1 MGLTGPGVPIL
12 SMSRI
17 KVYVSLVAGA
27 AAVCAAAVYQLERAV
42 PFTEMQAAASFALL
56 GVVFQLVSYRKA
68 SKASIGSIAFLPF
81 LAAIIISPNWVS
93 LVAVGAAMAI
103 CETFARKSPIKAIF
117 NVSQIVLSGAVCVLV
132 YRFSGGTSVLAYS
145 PATIPAVAITLPLF
159 LIVNTLAAYGAV
171 AISTGSPF
179 WALIGARN
187 PTEILYDLLALPFVF
202 VFAWFYTQFGPVGVA
217 MLAIPLFGVRE
228 LYKTNAHLQRTN
240 RELLDLM
247 VAAIEARDPY
257 TSGHSRRVA
266 ANTRVIAEMLGLG
279 RKEVERIYVA
289 ALLHDVGKIHEVFG
303 PILSKPGKLTA
314 DEFAIMKTHP
324 GLGAE
329 LIQRLTDLQDCVLPV
344 LHHHENWD
352 GSGYPHGIAGERIPL
367 WSRIIMFADTA
378 DAMLSDRPYRSAL
391 SPAQVRAEFTRLR
404 GKQFDPYICEIL
416 LDSPAFDQLFVNAPA
431 RESGI
436 ALKVATPSR
445 AVSLAV

>member
-1 MGLTGPGVPIL
+1 MT
-12 SMSRI
+12 RI
-17 KVYVSLVAGA
+17 KLYVSAIVIVAVA
-27 AAVCAAAVYQLERAV
+27 LAAAVYGIA
-42 PFTEMQAAASFALL
+42 PKIQANEANAAISFAVL
-56 GVVFQLVSYRKA
+56 GVLFQLVGYRKA
-68 SKASIGSIAFLPF
+68 SKAAIGSIAFLPF
-81 LAAIIISPNWVS
+81 LSAIVLSPNWAA
-93 LVAVGAAMAI
+93 LAAVGGAMAVS
-103 CETFARKSPIKAIF
+103 ELFARKSAIKVIF
-117 NVSQIVLSGAVCVLV
+117 NVSQFVLSAAICVLV
-132 YRFSGGTSVLAYS
+132 YRYFGGSSVLNYS
-145 PATIPAVAITLPLF
+145 PSLIPAVAVTLPLF
-159 LIVNTLAAYGAV
+159 LVVNIIALYGAL
-171 AISTGSPF
+171 AISTGTGF
-179 WALIGARN
+179 WGLIASHN

-202 VFAWFYTQFGPVGVA
+202 VFAWFYTQFGPIGVA

-228 LYKTNAHLQRTN
+228 LYKTNAQLQRTN

-303 PILSKPGKLTA
+303 PILSKPGKLTP
-314 DEFAIMKTHP
+314 DEFAIMKTHS

-352 GSGYPHGIAGERIPL
+352 GTGYPHGIAGERIPL

-378 DAMLSDRPYRSAL
+378 DAMMSDRPYRAAL
-391 SPAQVRAEFTRLR
+391 SPAQVRAEFMRLK

-416 LDSPAFDQLFVNAPA
+416 LESPAFDQLFVNAPPREAFSLASGTTPA
-431 RESGI
+431 R
-436 ALKVATPSR
+436 P
-445 AVSLAV
+445 VSLAV

>member
-1 MGLTGPGVPIL
+1 MAL
-12 SMSRI
+12 I
-17 KVYVSLVAGA
+17 KLYVALIA
-27 AAVCAAAVYQLERAV
+27 AAAAASAVVVYRLAPLVSFQEL
-42 PFTEMQAAASFALL
+42 QAAASFAVL
-56 GVVFQLVSYRKA
+56 GIVFQLVSYRKA
-68 SKASIGSIAFLPF
+68 AKGSIGSTAFLPF

-93 LVAVGAAMAI
+93 LGAVGAAMVV
-103 CETFARKSPIKAIF
+103 CELFARKVPIKMVF
-117 NVSQIVLSGAVCVLV
+117 NVSQVVLSAGVCVIV
-132 YRFSGGTSVLAYS
+132 YRSLGGTSVLTYS
-145 PATIPAVAITLPLF
+145 PELVPAVAVTLPLF

-171 AISTGSPF
+171 ALSSGSSF
-179 WALIGARN
+179 WELIASRN
-187 PTEILYDLLALPFVF
+187 PSEILYDLLALPFVF
-202 VFAWFYTQFGPVGVA
+202 VFAWFYAQFGPIGVA

-228 LYKTNAHLQRTN
+228 LYKTNATLQRTN

-279 RKEVERIYVA
+279 RREIERIYIA

-314 DEFAIMKTHP
+314 DEFAIMKTHS

-352 GSGYPHGIAGERIPL
+352 GTGYPHGIAGERIPM

-378 DAMLSDRPYRSAL
+378 DAMMSDRPYRSAL
-391 SPAQVRAEFTRLR
+391 SPAQVRAEFTRLK

-416 LDSPAFDQLFVNAPA
+416 LGSPAFDQLFANAPP
-431 RESGI
+431 RDVGNV
-436 ALKVATPSR
+436 KRVATPSR
-445 AVSLAV
+445 PVLVSGVS

>member
-1 MGLTGPGVPIL
+1 MTRVKFFVFIVFII
-12 SMSRI
+12 SSAFAAI
-17 KVYVSLVAGA
+17 VYWTAPDVLA
-27 AAVCAAAVYQLERAV
+27 AEA
-42 PFTEMQAAASFALL
+42 QAAISFALL
-56 GVVFQLVSYRKA
+56 GVVFQIVAYRKS
-68 SKASIGSIAFLPF
+68 SKTSGGSIAFLPF
-81 LAAIIISPNWVS
+81 LAAVVASPNWVA
-93 LVAVGAAMAI
+93 LVAIGTAMALGELI
-103 CETFARKSPIKAIF
+103 ARRAPIKAVF
-117 NVSQIVLSGAVCVLV
+117 NVAQCVLAGAISVLV
-132 YRFSGGTSVLAYS
+132 YRSLGGGSVLDHSSWSIA
-145 PATIPAVAITLPLF
+145 AVAAALPLF
-159 LIVNTLAAYGAV
+159 LVVNTIAMYGAV
-171 AISTGSPF
+171 AISTGTSF
-179 WALIGARN
+179 WRLIAAHN

-228 LYKTNAHLQRTN
+228 LYKTNAQLQRTN
-240 RELLDLM
+240 RELLDMM

-266 ANTRVIAEMLGLG
+266 ANTRIIAEMLGLS
-279 RKEVERIYVA
+279 RREIERIYVA

-314 DEFAIMKTHP
+314 DEFAVMKTHS

-352 GSGYPHGIAGERIPL
+352 GTGYPHGIAGERIPL

-378 DAMLSDRPYRSAL
+378 DAMMSDRPYRAAL
-391 SPAQVRAEFTRLR
+391 SPAQVRAEFTRLK

-416 LDSPAFDQLFVNAPA
+416 VESPSFEQLFANAPPRDTLSLVA
-431 RESGI
+431 T
-436 ALKVATPSR
+436 ATPSR
-445 AVSLAV
+445 SVSLAI

>member
-1 MGLTGPGVPIL
+1 VGLNRGGGFSLFMT
-12 SMSRI
+12 RI
-17 KVYVSLVAGA
+17 KVYVSLIVAVA
-27 AAVCAAAVYQLERAV
+27 SALAIIVYRLAPEIPPNQA
-42 PFTEMQAAASFALL
+42 QAAISFAVL
-56 GVVFQLVSYRKA
+56 GVVFQLVGYRKTQKGA
-68 SKASIGSIAFLPF
+68 IGSIVFLPF
-81 LAAIIISPNWVS
+81 LTAIVLSPNWAALAAVAATMTVS
-93 LVAVGAAMAI
+93 EV
-103 CETFARKSPIKAIF
+103 FARKSAIKVVF
-117 NVSQIVLSGAVCVLV
+117 NVFQLVLSAACCVVV
-132 YRFSGGTSVLAYS
+132 YRYFGGASVLSYS
-145 PATIPAVAITLPLF
+145 PSLIPAVAVTLPLF
-159 LIVNTLAAYGAV
+159 LIVNIVAAYGAV
-171 AISTGSPF
+171 AISSGTGF
-179 WALIGARN
+179 WRLVAAHN
-187 PTEILYDLLALPFVF
+187 PTEILYDLFALPFVF
-202 VFAWFYTQFGPVGVA
+202 VFAWFYSQFGPVGVG

-228 LYKTNAHLQRTN
+228 LYKTNAQLQRTN

-279 RKEVERIYVA
+279 RKEIERIYVA

-314 DEFAIMKTHP
+314 DEFAIMKTHS

-352 GSGYPHGIAGERIPL
+352 GTGYPHGIAGERIPL

-378 DAMLSDRPYRSAL
+378 DAMMSDRPYRAAL
-391 SPAQVRAEFTRLR
+391 SPGQVRGEFMRLK
-404 GKQFDPYICEIL
+404 GKQFDPYVCEIL
-416 LDSPAFDQLFVNAPA
+416 LESPAFDQLFVNAPP
-431 RESGI
+431 RELSGS
-436 ALKVATPSR
+436 VRSATPSR

>member
-1 MGLTGPGVPIL
+1 MA
-12 SMSRI
+12 RI
-17 KVYVSLVAGA
+17 KLYVAFIATVAVATAIVVYRLIPLVSSQEL
-27 AAVCAAAVYQLERAV
+27 
-42 PFTEMQAAASFALL
+42 QAALSFAVL

-68 SKASIGSIAFLPF
+68 ANGSIGSTAFLPF
-81 LAAIIISPNWVS
+81 LAAIIISPNW
-93 LVAVGAAMAI
+93 LALGAVGAAMAVG
-103 CETFARKSPIKAIF
+103 EMFARKTLIKTIF
-117 NVSQIVLSGAVCVLV
+117 NVSQVVLSAGICVIV
-132 YRFSGGTSVLAYS
+132 YRSLGGISVLHYS
-145 PATIPAVAITLPLF
+145 PALIAPVAVTLPLF

-171 AISTGSPF
+171 ALSSGTSF
-179 WALIGARN
+179 WSLIASRN
-187 PTEILYDLLALPFVF
+187 ATEILYDLLALPFVF
-202 VFAWFYTQFGPVGVA
+202 VFAWFYAQFGPAGVA

-228 LYKTNAHLQRTN
+228 LYKTNAQLQRTN

-266 ANTRVIAEMLGLG
+266 ANTRVIGEMLGLS

-303 PILSKPGKLTA
+303 PILSKPGKLSSE
-314 DEFAIMKTHP
+314 EFAIMKTHS

-352 GSGYPHGIAGERIPL
+352 GTGYPHGIAGERIPL

-378 DAMLSDRPYRSAL
+378 DAMMSDRPYRAAL
-391 SPAQVRAEFTRLR
+391 SPSQVRAEFTRLK
-404 GKQFDPYICEIL
+404 GKQFDPYVCEIL
-416 LDSPAFDQLFVNAPA
+416 LESPAFDQLFANAPPRETGSVA
-431 RESGI
+431 R
-436 ALKVATPSR
+436 AATPSR
-445 AVSLAV
+445 PVSLAV

>member
-1 MGLTGPGVPIL
+1 MTHVKLFVFGVFGLSSAFAAMVYWTAPEIL
-12 SMSRI
+12 P
-17 KVYVSLVAGA
+17 AEA
-27 AAVCAAAVYQLERAV
+27 
-42 PFTEMQAAASFALL
+42 QAAISFALL
-56 GVVFQLVSYRKA
+56 GVVFQIVSYRKS
-68 SKASIGSIAFLPF
+68 SKTAGGSIAFLPF
-81 LAAIIISPNWVS
+81 LAAVVSSPNWAA
-93 LVAVGAAMAI
+93 LAAVGAAMVLGELI
-103 CETFARKSPIKAIF
+103 ARRAPLKAIF
-117 NVSQIVLSGAVCVLV
+117 NVAQCVLSAAICLLA
-132 YRFSGGTSVLAYS
+132 YRSLGGGSVLDQS
-145 PATIPAVAITLPLF
+145 SWSLTAVAVALPSF
-159 LIVNTLAAYGAV
+159 LVVNTVAMYGAV
-171 AISTGSPF
+171 AISTGTSF
-179 WALIGARN
+179 WGLVAEHN

-202 VFAWFYTQFGPVGVA
+202 VFAWFYTQFGPLGVA
-217 MLAIPLFGVRE
+217 MLSIPLFGVRE

-303 PILSKPGKLTA
+303 PILSKPGKLTP
-314 DEFAIMKTHP
+314 DEFAIMKTHS

-352 GSGYPHGIAGERIPL
+352 GTGYPHGIAGEGIPL

-378 DAMLSDRPYRSAL
+378 DAMMSDRPYRAAL
-391 SPAQVRAEFTRLR
+391 SPAQVRAEFMRLK
-404 GKQFDPYICEIL
+404 GKQFDPYVCEIL
-416 LDSPAFDQLFVNAPA
+416 LESPAFEQLFANAPP
-431 RESGI
+431 RD
-436 ALKVATPSR
+436 ALSAGAAATPSR
-445 AVSLAV
+445 ARAVSLVVN

>member
-1 MGLTGPGVPIL
+1 MDVIGAGVPIL
-12 SMSRI
+12 YMTSI
-17 KVYVSLVAGA
+17 KAYVSTVVAASSVVA
-27 AAVCAAAVYQLERAV
+27 AIVYQMAPQVLPDEA
-42 PFTEMQAAASFALL
+42 QAAISFAVL
-56 GVVFQLVSYRKA
+56 GVVFQLVGHRKA
-68 SKASIGSIAFLPF
+68 QKGATGSIAFLPF
-81 LAAIIISPNWVS
+81 LAAIVLSPNWVA
-93 LVAVGAAMAI
+93 LAAVGAGMAL
-103 CETFARKSPIKAIF
+103 CEAFARKTAIKAIF
-117 NVSQIVLSGAVCVLV
+117 NVSQAILSAAICVLV
-132 YRFSGGTSVLAYS
+132 YKSVGGTSLLDYQASSV
-145 PATIPAVAITLPLF
+145 PAVAVALPLF
-159 LIVNTLAAYGAV
+159 LIVNTVALYGAV
-171 AISTGSPF
+171 SISTGTGF
-179 WALIGARN
+179 WALIAAHN

-228 LYKTNAHLQRTN
+228 LYKTNTQLQRTN

-279 RKEVERIYVA
+279 RKEVERIYIA

-303 PILSKPGKLTA
+303 SILSKPGKLTG
-314 DEFAIMKTHP
+314 DEFAIMKTHS

-352 GSGYPHGIAGERIPL
+352 GTGYPHGIAGERIPL

-378 DAMLSDRPYRSAL
+378 DAMMSDRPYRAAL
-391 SPAQVRAEFTRLR
+391 SPAQVRAEFTRLK

-416 LDSPAFDQLFVNAPA
+416 LESPSFEQLFANAPPREVSSLA
-431 RESGI
+431 RS
-436 ALKVATPSR
+436 VTPAR
-445 AVSLAV
+445 PVSLAI

>member
-1 MGLTGPGVPIL
+1 MT
-12 SMSRI
+12 RI
-17 KVYVSLVAGA
+17 KIYVSTILVAA
-27 AAVCAAAVYQLERAV
+27 AALSVAVFRLFPEIEPSEAQAAV
-42 PFTEMQAAASFALL
+42 SFAVL
-56 GVVFQLVSYRKA
+56 GVLFQLVGYRKA
-68 SKASIGSIAFLPF
+68 SKSAVGSIAFLPF
-81 LAAIIISPNWVS
+81 LTAIVLSPNWAA
-93 LVAVGAAMAI
+93 LVGVGSAMAI
-103 CETFARKSPIKAIF
+103 SELFARKSFIKIVF
-117 NVSQIVLSGAVCVLV
+117 NVSQFVLSAACCVLV
-132 YRFSGGTSVLAYS
+132 YRYFGGWSVLNYTQS
-145 PATIPAVAITLPLF
+145 LIPAVAVTLPLF

-171 AISTGSPF
+171 SISTGTGF
-179 WALIGARN
+179 WGLIAAHN

-202 VFAWFYTQFGPVGVA
+202 VFAWFYTQFGPIGVA

-228 LYKTNAHLQRTN
+228 LYKTNAQLQRTN

-266 ANTRVIAEMLGLG
+266 ANTRIIAEMLGLG
-279 RKEVERIYVA
+279 RKELERIYVA

-314 DEFAIMKTHP
+314 DEFTIMKTHS

-352 GSGYPHGIAGERIPL
+352 GTGYPHGIAGERIPL

-378 DAMLSDRPYRSAL
+378 DAMMSDRPYRSAL
-391 SPAQVRAEFTRLR
+391 SPAQVRAEFVRLKGR
-404 GKQFDPYICEIL
+404 QFDPYICEIL
-416 LDSPAFDQLFVNAPA
+416 LESPAFEQLFVNAPPRDA
-431 RESGI
+431 GG
-436 ALKVATPSR
+436 AVKVATPAR

>member
-1 MGLTGPGVPIL
+1 MTRVKVFVSSIVVASAIFAALVYFAAPQVLPIE
-12 SMSRI
+12 
-17 KVYVSLVAGA
+17 V
-27 AAVCAAAVYQLERAV
+27 
-42 PFTEMQAAASFALL
+42 QASISFALL
-56 GVVFQLVSYRKA
+56 GVVFQVVAYRKA
-68 SKASIGSIAFLPF
+68 SKAAGGSIAFLPF
-81 LAAIIISPNWVS
+81 LAAIVSSPNWAA
-93 LVAVGAAMAI
+93 LAAIGTAMTLGELIARRAPLKAV
-103 CETFARKSPIKAIF
+103 F
-117 NVSQIVLSGAVCVLV
+117 NVAQCILSGAIC
-132 YRFSGGTSVLAYS
+132 VLAYRS
-145 PATIPAVAITLPLF
+145 LGGGSVLDPSSWSIAAVAVALPLF
-159 LIVNTLAAYGAV
+159 LIVSTIGMYGAV
-171 AISTGSPF
+171 AISTGTSF
-179 WALIGARN
+179 WRLVGAHN

-202 VFAWFYTQFGPVGVA
+202 VFAWFYAQFGPVGVA

-228 LYKTNAHLQRTN
+228 LYKTNAQLQRTN
-240 RELLDLM
+240 RELLDMM

-279 RKEVERIYVA
+279 RKEVERIYIA

-303 PILSKPGKLTA
+303 PILSKPGKLSA
-314 DEFAIMKTHP
+314 EEFTIMKTHS

-352 GSGYPHGIAGERIPL
+352 GTGYPHGIAGERIPL

-391 SPAQVRAEFTRLR
+391 SPAQVRAEFTRLK
-404 GKQFDPYICEIL
+404 GKQFDPYVCEIL
-416 LDSPAFDQLFVNAPA
+416 LESPAFDQLFVNAPP
-431 RESGI
+431 RDTLNLVPG
-436 ALKVATPSR
+436 VTPSR

>member
-1 MGLTGPGVPIL
+1 MQK
-12 SMSRI
+12 I
-17 KVYVSLVAGA
+17 KLYV
-27 AAVCAAAVYQLERAV
+27 AVVVSVSSAIAFAVYRITPQISPEQA
-42 PFTEMQAAASFALL
+42 QAALSFAVL
-56 GVVFQLVSYRKA
+56 GVVFQLVAYRKA
-68 SKASIGSIAFLPF
+68 PKGAIGSIAFLPF
-81 LAAIIISPNWVS
+81 LAAIVLSPNWAA
-93 LVAVGAAMAI
+93 LVAVGGAMTVS
-103 CETFARKSPIKAIF
+103 ELFGRKAPIKAVF
-117 NVSQIVLSGAVCVLV
+117 NVAQLVLAASVSLLV
-132 YRFSGGTSVLAYS
+132 YRYLGGTSLLNYS
-145 PATIPAVAITLPLF
+145 AASIPAVAAALPLY
-159 LIVNTLAAYGAV
+159 LVVNTIASYGAV
-171 AISTGSPF
+171 AISTGTRFSSLL
-179 WALIGARN
+179 AAHN
-187 PTEILYDLLALPFVF
+187 PTDILYDLLALPFVF

-228 LYKTNAHLQRTN
+228 LYKTNAQLQRTN
-240 RELLDLM
+240 RELLDMM

-279 RKEVERIYVA
+279 RKEIERIYVA

-314 DEFAIMKTHP
+314 DEFAIMKTHS

-352 GSGYPHGIAGERIPL
+352 GTGYPHGIAGERIPL

-378 DAMLSDRPYRSAL
+378 DAMMSDRPYRSAL
-391 SPAQVRAEFTRLR
+391 SPAQVRAEFTRLK

-416 LDSPAFDQLFVNAPA
+416 LGSPAFDQLFANAPP
-431 RESGI
+431 RD
-436 ALKVATPSR
+436 VAGVEGSLTPSR
-445 AVSLAV
+445 PVLVSGLN

>member
-1 MGLTGPGVPIL
+1 MT
-12 SMSRI
+12 RI
-17 KVYVSLVAGA
+17 KLYVAAIVATASALSVFVYAQWPQVRVDSFRASL
-27 AAVCAAAVYQLERAV
+27 
-42 PFTEMQAAASFALL
+42 SFALL
-56 GVVFQLVSYRKA
+56 GVLFQLVAHRR
-68 SKASIGSIAFLPF
+68 SKGAMGSIAFLPF
-81 LAAIIISPNWVS
+81 LAIVILSPDWTA
-93 LVAVGAAMAI
+93 LVAVGVAVMMG
-103 CETFARKSPIKAIF
+103 EFFARRPPLKATF
-117 NVSQIVLSGAVCVLV
+117 NVAQFVLSTSICIIAYRYLGGA
-132 YRFSGGTSVLAYS
+132 SVLQFSAS
-145 PATIPAVAITLPLF
+145 SVFALAVVLPLF
-159 LIVNTLAAYGAV
+159 LVVSTLAAYGALS
-171 AISTGSPF
+171 ISSGGGFLTLLSEHSPT
-179 WALIGARN
+179 A
-187 PTEILYDLLALPFVF
+187 ILYDLLALPFVF
-202 VFAWFYTQFGPVGVA
+202 VFAWFYTQFGPIGVG

-228 LYKTNAHLQRTN
+228 LYKKNAQLERTN

-303 PILSKPGKLTA
+303 PILSKPGKLSA
-314 DEFAIMKTHP
+314 DEFAIMKTHS

-352 GSGYPHGIAGERIPL
+352 GTGYPHGIAGERIPL

-378 DAMLSDRPYRSAL
+378 DAMLSDRPYRAAL
-391 SPAQVRAEFTRLR
+391 SPAQVRAEFTRLK

-416 LDSPAFDQLFVNAPA
+416 VVSPAFDQLFSNAPPRDA
-431 RESGI
+431 
-436 ALKVATPSR
+436 AVPVNVATPTR
-445 AVSLAV
+445 PVSLAV

>member
-1 MGLTGPGVPIL
+1 MA
-12 SMSRI
+12 RI
-17 KVYVSLVAGA
+17 KIFVAGVLA
-27 AAVCAAAVYQLERAV
+27 ASAVVGAIVYLSAPHASPEQARAAV
-42 PFTEMQAAASFALL
+42 SFALL
-56 GVVFQLVSYRKA
+56 GVVFQIVAYRKA
-68 SKASIGSIAFLPF
+68 SKGAAGSIAFLPF
-81 LAAIIISPNWVS
+81 LAAVVSSPNWVALAACGS
-93 LVAVGAAMAI
+93 AMAV
-103 CETFARKSPIKAIF
+103 CEILGRRAPIKAVF
-117 NVSQIVLSGAVCVLV
+117 NVSQLVLSAGVSVLA
-132 YRFSGGTSVLAYS
+132 YQSLGGTSVLNYS
-145 PATIPAVAITLPLF
+145 SASLLAVAVALPLF
-159 LIVNTLAAYGAV
+159 LIVNTVAMYGA
-171 AISTGSPF
+171 IGLSTGTGF
-179 WALIGARN
+179 WRLLSAHN

-202 VFAWFYTQFGPVGVA
+202 VFAWFYTQFGPIGVA

-228 LYKTNAHLQRTN
+228 LYKTNAKLQQTN

-314 DEFAIMKTHP
+314 DEFAIMKTHS

-352 GSGYPHGIAGERIPL
+352 GTGYPHGIAGERIPL

-378 DAMLSDRPYRSAL
+378 DAMMSDRPYRAAL
-391 SPAQVRAEFTRLR
+391 SPAQVRAEFTRLKGR
-404 GKQFDPYICEIL
+404 QFDPYICEIL
-416 LDSPAFDQLFVNAPA
+416 LESPAFDQLFANAPPREVSGAA
-431 RESGI
+431 RN
-436 ALKVATPSR
+436 LTPAR
-445 AVSLAV
+445 PVSLAI

>member
-1 MGLTGPGVPIL
+1 MT
-12 SMSRI
+12 RI
-17 KVYVSLVAGA
+17 KVYVSLMLLA
-27 AAVCAAAVYQLERAV
+27 ASVLAVVVYQLTPTIR
-42 PFTEMQAAASFALL
+42 PTEIQAAVSFAVL
-56 GVVFQLVSYRKA
+56 GVIFQLVSYRKI
-68 SKASIGSIAFLPF
+68 SKGAIGSTAFLPF
-81 LAAIIISPNWVS
+81 LAAIIISPNWAS
-93 LVAVGAAMAI
+93 LASVGAAMAV
-103 CETFARKSPIKAIF
+103 CELFARKTPIKAIF
-117 NVSQIVLSGAVCVLV
+117 NVAQVVLSAAVCVIV
-132 YRFSGGTSVLAYS
+132 YQAFGGTSVLTYS
-145 PATIPAVAITLPLF
+145 PESIPAVAITLPLF
-159 LIVNTLAAYGAV
+159 LIVNTIASYGAV
-171 AISTGSPF
+171 AISTGTSF
-179 WALIGARN
+179 WGLLAAHN

-202 VFAWFYTQFGPVGVA
+202 VFAWFYTQFGPIGVG

-228 LYKTNAHLQRTN
+228 LYKTNAQLQRTN

-303 PILSKPGKLTA
+303 PILSKPGKLTPE
-314 DEFAIMKTHP
+314 EFGVMKTHS

-352 GSGYPHGIAGERIPL
+352 GTGYPHGIAGERIPL

-391 SPAQVRAEFTRLR
+391 SPAQVRAEFMRLK
-404 GKQFDPYICEIL
+404 GKQFDPYVCEIL
-416 LDSPAFDQLFVNAPA
+416 LESPAFDQLFVNAPP
-431 RESGI
+431 REPSALSGS
-436 ALKVATPSR
+436 LTPSR
-445 AVSLAV
+445 PVSLAV

>member
-1 MGLTGPGVPIL
+1 MALGELIA
-12 SMSRI
+12 R
-17 KVYVSLVAGA
+17 
-27 AAVCAAAVYQLERAV
+27 RA
-42 PFTEMQAAASFALL
+42 
-56 GVVFQLVSYRKA
+56 
-68 SKASIGSIAFLPF
+68 
-81 LAAIIISPNWVS
+81 
-93 LVAVGAAMAI
+93 
-103 CETFARKSPIKAIF
+103 PIKAVF
-117 NVSQIVLSGAVCVLV
+117 NVAQCVLAGAISVLV
-132 YRFSGGTSVLAYS
+132 YRSLGGGSVLDHSSWSIA
-145 PATIPAVAITLPLF
+145 AVAAALPLF
-159 LIVNTLAAYGAV
+159 LVVNTIAMYGAV
-171 AISTGSPF
+171 AISTGTSF
-179 WALIGARN
+179 WRLIAAHN

-228 LYKTNAHLQRTN
+228 LYKTNAQLQRTN
-240 RELLDLM
+240 RELLDMM

-266 ANTRVIAEMLGLG
+266 ANTRIIAEMLGLS
-279 RKEVERIYVA
+279 RREIERIYVA

-314 DEFAIMKTHP
+314 DEFAVMKTHS

-352 GSGYPHGIAGERIPL
+352 GTGYPHGIAGERIPL

-378 DAMLSDRPYRSAL
+378 DAMMSDRPYRAAL
-391 SPAQVRAEFTRLR
+391 SPAQVRAEFTRLK

-416 LDSPAFDQLFVNAPA
+416 VESPSFEQLFANAPPRDTLSLVA
-431 RESGI
+431 T
-436 ALKVATPSR
+436 ATPSR
-445 AVSLAV
+445 SVSLAI

>member
-1 MGLTGPGVPIL
+1 MK
-12 SMSRI
+12 RI
-17 KVYVSLVAGA
+17 NVYVSAVAALGA
-27 AAVCAAAVYQLERAV
+27 MFAALVYQLGPVAR
-42 PFTEMQAAASFALL
+42 PDTIQAAISFAVL
-56 GVVFQLVSYRKA
+56 GVVFQLVGYRKPA
-68 SKASIGSIAFLPF
+68 KGAVGSIAFLPL
-81 LAAIIISPNWVS
+81 LAAIVLSPNWAT
-93 LVAVGAAMAI
+93 LAAIGAGMAL
-103 CETFARKSPIKAIF
+103 CELFVRRSPIKAIF
-117 NVSQIVLSGAVCVLV
+117 NISQSILSAAISVLV
-132 YRFSGGTSVLAYS
+132 YQALGGVSLLTDASASVLAV
-145 PATIPAVAITLPLF
+145 AVALPVF
-159 LIVNTLAAYGAV
+159 LIVNTVALYGAV
-171 AISTGSPF
+171 SLSTGTSF
-179 WALIGARN
+179 WTLIAAHN

-202 VFAWFYTQFGPVGVA
+202 VFAWFYTQFGPAGVG

-228 LYKTNAHLQRTN
+228 LYKTNMQLQRTN
-240 RELLDLM
+240 RELLDMM

-314 DEFAIMKTHP
+314 DEFAVMKTHS

-352 GSGYPHGIAGERIPL
+352 GTGYPHGIAGERIPL

-378 DAMLSDRPYRSAL
+378 DAMMSDRPYRAAL
-391 SPAQVRAEFTRLR
+391 SPAQVRAEFMRLK
-404 GKQFDPYICEIL
+404 GKQFDPYVCEIL
-416 LDSPAFDQLFVNAPA
+416 LESPAFDQLFVNAPP
-431 RESGI
+431 REVS
-436 ALKVATPSR
+436 KVAGRATPAR
-445 AVSLAV
+445 PVSLAV

>member
-1 MGLTGPGVPIL
+1 MVN
-12 SMSRI
+12 I
-17 KVYVSLVAGA
+17 KAYVSAIVAASA
-27 AAVCAAAVYQLERAV
+27 ALAMIVYRQMPQVSPDEV
-42 PFTEMQAAASFALL
+42 QAAISFAVL
-56 GVVFQLVSYRKA
+56 GIVFQLVSYRKA
-68 SKASIGSIAFLPF
+68 PKGALGSIAFLPF
-81 LAAIIISPNWVS
+81 LAAIVLSPNWVA
-93 LVAVGAAMAI
+93 LAAIGGAIAVSEAFG
-103 CETFARKSPIKAIF
+103 TKSAIKAIF
-117 NVSQIVLSGAVCVLV
+117 NVSQLVLSAAISLLA
-132 YRFSGGTSVLAYS
+132 YRYLGGTSVLQFDPS
-145 PATIPAVAITLPLF
+145 SVLAVAVALPLY
-159 LIVNTLAAYGAV
+159 LIINTLASYGAV
-171 AISTGSPF
+171 AISTGTGFWSLIAAHSP
-179 WALIGARN
+179 
-187 PTEILYDLLALPFVF
+187 TDILYDLLALPFVF
-202 VFAWFYTQFGPVGVA
+202 VFAWFYAQFGPMGVA

-228 LYKTNAHLQRTN
+228 LYKTNAQLQRTN

-266 ANTRVIAEMLGLG
+266 ANTRVIAEMLGLA
-279 RKEVERIYVA
+279 RKEIERIYVA

-314 DEFAIMKTHP
+314 DEFAIMKTHS

-352 GSGYPHGIAGERIPL
+352 GTGYPHGIAGERIPL

-378 DAMLSDRPYRSAL
+378 DAMMSDRPYRAAL
-391 SPAQVRAEFTRLR
+391 SSAQVRAEFMRLR

-416 LDSPAFDQLFVNAPA
+416 LGSPAFDQLFVNAPQ
-431 RESGI
+431 RDPS
-436 ALKVATPSR
+436 ALVSSVTSAR